1 MTAKP
6 FESYKKATGSTEIS
20 DRRGGS
26 VASMAAAGQ
35 ARIGR
40 GGLYKRIAP
49 KSGNGFRRYA

>member
-6 FESYKKATGSTEIS
+6 FESCEKSDRQYEIS

-26 VASMAAAGQ
+26 IPSMAAARQ

-49 KSGNGFRRYA
+49 KSGAGLRRYA